1 MNPFEK
7 ALLNEIPA
15 DEAAD
20 FFLRVTGRDKLA
32 QAGINSF
39 VGERAELLVKHAN
52 NMMAMPGPG
61 MSGGAA
67 KVPGA
72 IPAPAAPMLS
82 PSAQGQNT
90 VMQGGAGSSK
100 LGSEDVTVVKEKKA
114 PLTHRMGETVGRHG
128 ETINAVGGSLYG
140 GSVGGGI
147 GAAMGYRLHSHAK
160 DKKIDKLLSKLHD
173 KRWPSQGTKTRVE
186 RLVNKGV
193 PGKAK
198 ALMAALSLTGAAAG
212 GASGALLGRGTGR
225 FMQGVSQGSSHA
237 HKSKYDGHKEAMKF
251 AFDGAGGMP
260 SPGTPDDEPTI
271 DQYMMAEQQGQQ
283 AEEQQGAEYFKQRF
297 QQASQQLQETQA
309 QASQTQ
315 EQAQQLEQQVA
326 QSDQQVQSAMQ
337 QAQMASQSA
346 QQNIQSAHEMAMQ
359 ATSQAME
366 SQAEV
371 LKQKQLAAAMR
382 MGVQQLKDNVMGAM
396 ANDPTEQLAQQLQ
409 APPPGSAGVVGQN
422 PQQPQP
428 AVDPATG
435 QPMPQDPAAAGQDPN
450 AAAAGGAPPEAAQAG
465 GEAPA
470 APAKKS
476 EPKPKEKS
484 EKKDDKKGGG
494 TEVTVK
500 HSAMQFQALAQ
511 MFRAAV

>member
-32 QAGINSF
+32 QAGINAF
-39 VGERAELLVKHAN
+39 VGERAELLVKKAN
-52 NMMAMPGPG
+52 AMAMPGPG
-61 MSGGAA
+61 MSGGAL
-67 KVPGA
+67 KPPGPVA
-72 IPAPAAPMLS
+72 APAAPMLS

-90 VMQGGAGSSK
+90 VMQGTAGAAKTASRYGRYDEDYDPLRSHLRNLHEEVSNEMERRSVADSLKSK
-100 LGSEDVTVVKEKKA
+100 VKGLSAKKKEQVFDRHIDAEAEAGRRGGAITGGVMGAMIGGTLGAMAGASTGNPAALVA
-114 PLTHRMGETVGRHG
+114 G
-128 ETINAVGGSLYG
+128 IA
-140 GSVGGGI
+140 GGGVLGGFG
-147 GAAMGYRLHSHAK
+147 GAALGKPLGES
-160 DKKIDKLLSKLHD
+160 S
-173 KRWPSQGTKTRVE
+173 
-186 RLVNKGV
+186 
-193 PGKAK
+193 GKA
-198 ALMAALSLTGAAAG
+198 
-212 GASGALLGRGTGR
+212 RGIEH
-225 FMQGVSQGSSHA
+225 VDYA
-237 HKSKYDGHKEAMKF
+237 KKKKYDDLFTTAWAKAASEKMKA

-315 EQAQQLEQQVA
+315 EQAAQLEQQVA

-337 QAQMASQSA
+337 QAQMAAQSA

-396 ANDPTEQLAQQLQ
+396 ANDPTEALAQQLQ

-428 AVDPATG
+428 AIDPATG
-435 QPMPQDPAAAGQDPN
+435 QPMPQDP
-450 AAAAGGAPPEAAQAG
+450 AAAGGAPPEAAQAG

-470 APAKKS
+470 APAEKS
-476 EPKPKEKS
+476 ESKPKEKS

-511 MFRAAV
+511 MFKAAV